1 MSSVKLS
8 DILTVSPSS
17 TYIIKTDLQGY
28 DCRAV
33 SDLQLYNS
41 DIFIP
46 YIHMEIYLTSNST
59 RKACDKAVDILMDH
73 GYIPFLPI
81 QV

>member
-8 DILTVSPSS
+8 DILSVSPSS

-28 DCRAV
+28 DCRAL

-46 YIHMEIYLTSNST
+46 YIHMELYLTSNST
-59 RKACDKAVDILMDH
+59 GKSCDKAVDILMDK
-73 GYIPFLPI
+73 GYIPFLPL